1 MRLPLT
7 AALSMILAA
16 GCSGTPQRAPLD
28 VPQPEGGLVV
38 HIPRTADLQP
48 VRVEGETVHQAIR
61 RLARDVP
68 QMGSGRE
75 WADRAFQLAPDR
87 GDYVYLPQDKKIVPA
102 GPGETLEGTLT
113 QEDLETAE
121 RYRGWCQQVHHFDG
135 DCLGGA
141 LVGGRYLDMRGRY
154 LWAMAMSKSPVLDE
168 LRKALGGMVEFRALF
183 SAALW
188 TGGSMLMICA
198 LNPVVPGLVAVMG
211 VGLVLYVGVDTL
223 HNLVTGWLQLMTEV
237 KYATTFEEIRAAG
250 ERFGR
255 VIGRDAARVFA
266 MLLMAA
272 IGRTA
277 KEFAATLP
285 TLPGAAQVA
294 VQAEGH
300 VGVSLQALAAA
311 EEIAITA
318 EGVSVVLPPNAVAMA
333 AQARGSEGPC
343 IETHHIATICNE
355 KSSLRGGPWTPRF
368 QEVFAKAGMK
378 LNDPANR
385 LPIQG
390 HRGPHPERYHRIV
403 YDRVTRAT
411 AGCRSMDICRAKLT
425 QALEKLAQEIRTPGT
440 ELNQLV
446 TQGSPR

>member
-1 MRLPLT
+1 M
-7 AALSMILAA
+7 
-16 GCSGTPQRAPLD
+16 GT
-28 VPQPEGGLVV
+28 
-38 HIPRTADLQP
+38 
-48 VRVEGETVHQAIR
+48 
-61 RLARDVP
+61 
-68 QMGSGRE
+68 GRE
-75 WADRAFQLAPDR
+75 WVDRAFQLSPDR
-87 GDYVYLPQDKKIVPA
+87 GDYIYLPQDRKLVPT
-102 GPGETLEGTLT
+102 GPGEVLEGTLT
-113 QEDLETAE
+113 REDLETAE
-121 RYRGWCQQVHHFDG
+121 RYRSWCQQEHHFNG

-141 LVGGRYLDMRGRY
+141 LVGGRYMDMRGRY

-188 TGGSMLMICA
+188 TGGTMLMICA

-250 ERFGR
+250 ERFGK
-255 VIGRDAARVFA
+255 VIGRDAARAFA

-277 KEFAATLP
+277 QEFAATLP
-285 TLPGAAQVA
+285 TLPGATHVA
-294 VQAEGH
+294 VQAEGQL
-300 VGVSLQALAAA
+300 GVSLPALASA
-311 EEIAITA
+311 EEIAVTA
-318 EGVSVVLPPNAVAMA
+318 EGVSVLLPPTAVAMA
-333 AQARGSEGPC
+333 ARARGSEGPC

-390 HRGPHPERYHRIV
+390 HKGPHPERYHRIV

-411 AGCRSMDICRAKLT
+411 AGCRTMDICRAKLT
-425 QALEKLAQEIRTPGT
+425 QALSKLAEEIRTPGT

-446 TQGSPR
+446 TQSNPR